1 MELFF
6 SFLDGI
12 LLQKEGFPLKTIY
25 LDNAATSF
33 PKPAGVSDAMKT
45 YIDQVGATINRSVY
59 GRAQDAGLVTLQLR
73 ERLKKLFHFPEP
85 VTHVI
90 LTPGATWG
98 LNMVIKGFLKSGDHC
113 IVSSMEHNA
122 VMRPLLQLEQV
133 DYDRIPCNREG
144 LLDPNDIEMLIRPST
159 KLLMMAHGSNVCGSV
174 QNAKAVGEICARHG
188 IAFVL
193 DAAQTAGHYPVDF
206 EALNL
211 SALCVSGHKGLLGP
225 SGIGALLMTDGF
237 AKALNPIIAGGTGSA
252 SDSEYLPEYLPDRFE
267 SGTPNLPG
275 IYGWEAALQ
284 YVESRGI
291 EALRQ
296 HEMMLCKRFLDGLE
310 AIQGV
315 ALCGTANLDRRVGVI
330 SVDFL
335 HQDNA
340 EVAFR
345 LETEYGILTRCGLHC
360 APSAHKTLD
369 TFPRGTVRFSLGF
382 ASTVEDVDSALAAI
396 AAISEV

>member
-1 MELFF
+1 M
-6 SFLDGI
+6 
-12 LLQKEGFPLKTIY
+12 KMIY

-33 PKPAGVSDAMKT
+33 PKPEGVSDAMKL

-59 GRAQDAGLVTLQLR
+59 GSAQDAGLVALQLR
-73 ERLKKLFHFPEP
+73 ERLKKLFCFPEP

-98 LNMVIKGFLKSGDHC
+98 LNMAIRGFLKPGDHC

-122 VMRPLLQLEQV
+122 VMRPLLQMEGV
-133 DYDRIPCNREG
+133 EYDRIPCNREG
-144 LLDPNDIEMLIRPST
+144 LLNPGDVEALIRPNT
-159 KLLMMAHGSNVCGSV
+159 KLLVMAHGSNVCGSV
-174 QNAKAVGEICARHG
+174 QDAKAVGEICVRHG
-188 IAFVL
+188 VAFVL
-193 DAAQTAGHYPVDF
+193 DAAQTAGHIPVDF
-206 EALNL
+206 EAFQL
-211 SALCVSGHKGLLGP
+211 SALVVPGHKGLLGP
-225 SGIGALLMTDGF
+225 SGIGALLMTDKF
-237 AKALNPIIAGGTGSA
+237 AKTLDPIIAGGTGSA

-275 IYGWEAALQ
+275 IYGWEAALRF
-284 YVESRGI
+284 VESTGVS
-291 EALRQ
+291 ALRQ
-296 HEMMLCKRFLDGLE
+296 HEMRLCKRFLEGLE
-310 AIQGV
+310 QMDGAV
-315 ALCGTANLDRRVGVI
+315 LCGTGDLDRRVGVV

-340 EVAFR
+340 EAAFR

-382 ASTVEDVDSALAAI
+382 ASTESDVDAALAAI
-396 AAISEV
+396 RKISEA

>member
-1 MELFF
+1 MR
-6 SFLDGI
+6 
-12 LLQKEGFPLKTIY
+12 TIY

-33 PKPAGVSDAMKT
+33 PKPEGVSAAMKT

-59 GRAQDAGLVTLQLR
+59 GSAQDAGLVTLQLR
-73 ERLKKLFHFPEP
+73 QRLKKLFRFPAP

-98 LNMVIKGFLKSGDHC
+98 LNMAIKGFLKPGDHC
-113 IVSSMEHNA
+113 LVSAMEHNA
-122 VMRPLLQLEQV
+122 VMRPLLQLDGVE
-133 DYDRIPCNREG
+133 YDRIPCNREG
-144 LLDPNDIEMLIRPST
+144 LLNPADIEDLIRPNT
-159 KLLMMAHGSNVCGSV
+159 KLLVMAHGSNVCGSV
-174 QNAKAVGEICARHG
+174 QDAKAVGEICRKHG

-206 EALNL
+206 EAFHL
-211 SALCVSGHKGLLGP
+211 SALCVPGHKGLLGP
-225 SGIGALLMTDGF
+225 SGIGALLMADDF
-237 AKALNPIIAGGTGSA
+237 AKVLNPIVAGGTGSA

-275 IYGWEAALQ
+275 IYGWEAALHF
-284 YVESRGI
+284 VEQTGV

-296 HEMMLCKRFLDGLE
+296 HEMALCERFLDGLKTIN
-310 AIQGV
+310 AV
-315 ALCGTANLDRRVGVI
+315 ALCGTEDISCRVGVI

-335 HQDNA
+335 HRDNA
-340 EVAFR
+340 EAAFE

-382 ASTVEDVDSALAAI
+382 ANTEADVDAALAAI
-396 AAISEV
+396 KAISEA

>member
-1 MELFF
+1 M
-6 SFLDGI
+6 
-12 LLQKEGFPLKTIY
+12 KTIY

-33 PKPAGVSDAMKT
+33 PKPEGVSDAMKN

-59 GRAQDAGLVTLQLR
+59 GSAQDAGLVTLQLR
-73 ERLKKLFHFPEP
+73 ERLKRLFRFPGP

-98 LNMVIKGFLKSGDHC
+98 LNMAIKGFLKPGDHC

-122 VMRPLLQLEQV
+122 VMRPLLQMEGV
-133 DYDRIPCNREG
+133 EYDRIPCNGEG
-144 LLDPNDIEMLIRPST
+144 LLNPDDIEMLIRPNT
-159 KLLMMAHGSNVCGSV
+159 KLLVMAHGSNVCGSV
-174 QNAKAVGEICARHG
+174 QDAKTVGRICARHG
-188 IAFVL
+188 VAFVL
-193 DAAQTAGHYPVDF
+193 DAAQTAGHIGVDF
-206 EALNL
+206 EAFQL
-211 SALCVSGHKGLLGP
+211 SALVVPGHKGLLGP
-225 SGIGALLMTDGF
+225 SGIGALLMTDKF
-237 AKALNPIIAGGTGSA
+237 AKALNPIMAGGTGSA

-275 IYGWEAALQ
+275 IYGWEAALRF
-284 YVESRGI
+284 VESAGVN
-291 EALRQ
+291 ALRQ
-296 HEMMLCKRFLDGLE
+296 HEMRLCKRFLEGLE
-310 AIQGV
+310 QMDGAV
-315 ALCGTANLDRRVGVI
+315 LCGTGDLNRRVGVV

-340 EVAFR
+340 EAAFR

-382 ASTVEDVDSALAAI
+382 ASTEADVDAALAAI
-396 AAISEV
+396 KAVSEA